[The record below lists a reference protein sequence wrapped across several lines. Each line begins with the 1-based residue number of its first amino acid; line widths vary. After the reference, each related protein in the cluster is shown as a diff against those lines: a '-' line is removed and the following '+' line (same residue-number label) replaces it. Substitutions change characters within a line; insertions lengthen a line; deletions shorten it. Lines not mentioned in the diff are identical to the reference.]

1 MPEQSL
7 FLSFLLSLLSTQI
20 KSWATSK
27 RMLFNIFLPDF
38 HVFYLYGALVADI
51 LISQELQ
58 NTRLDIMLIFVACF
72 HQIWQGKYGLC
83 IYNELVLHVG
93 FGKMLLIYNLF
104 FFWNIQS
111 DVDKKNTSAFQLFSK
126 FYQFIYPFR
135 KFHPKNISKFANSI
149 P

>member
-1 MPEQSL
+1 
-7 FLSFLLSLLSTQI
+7 
-20 KSWATSK
+20 
-27 RMLFNIFLPDF
+27 MLFNIFLPDF

-93 FGKMLLIYNLF
+93 LVMCC
-104 FFWNIQS
+104 
-111 DVDKKNTSAFQLFSK
+111 
-126 FYQFIYPFR
+126 
-135 KFHPKNISKFANSI
+135 
-149 P
+149 